1 MEDRVDAGGI
11 PLYAAVCYAM
21 RLKVESMAISHIN
34 VKVLFLSVLMG
45 MLSVGSSA
53 VADTPMAIEVH
64 RDGETLRMHASVV
77 IDAPPETVWEVL
89 TDYEGQLHFVPGL
102 SESRVIARNTDGS
115 VVMQKGWVEVLFIRI
130 HFEVEY
136 ATHELPPRRLTS
148 RVIRGSVKR
157 MISKY
162 RLLPDISGTR
172 LDYVGEV
179 EPGGWLPP
187 VIGPL
192 VIRRKAE
199 AQIGAMVQEVERRGR
214 ERGQP

>member
-1 MEDRVDAGGI
+1 MRR
-11 PLYAAVCYAM
+11 PFPFLRPVCYTIRFMA
-21 RLKVESMAISHIN
+21 ESMAISHIN
-34 VKVLFLSVLMG
+34 VEVLFLLVLMG

-64 RDGETLRMHASVV
+64 REGETLRMHATVV

-102 SESRVIARNTDGS
+102 SESRVIARNQSGS
-115 VVMQKGWVEVLFIRI
+115 VVVQKGWVEVLFIRFY
-130 HFEVEY
+130 FEVEY
-136 ATHELPPRRLTS
+136 ATHELPPRQLTS

-157 MISKY
+157 MKSKY

-179 EPGGWLPP
+179 APGGWLPP

-199 AQIGAMVQEVERRGR
+199 AQIGAIVQEIEHRGR

>member
-1 MEDRVDAGGI
+1 MRGSF
-11 PLYAAVCYAM
+11 PFLRQVCFVIRRM
-21 RLKVESMAISHIN
+21 VESLAISHIN
-34 VKVLFLSVLMG
+34 VKVLFFSVLVG
-45 MLSVGSSA
+45 MLPVSSSA
-53 VADTPMAIEVH
+53 MADTPMTIEVH
-64 RDGETLRMHASVV
+64 RDGETLCMHATIV
-77 IDAPPETVWEVL
+77 IDAPPEMVWEVL

-102 SESRVIARNTDGS
+102 SESRVIARNKDGS

-136 ATHELPPRRLTS
+136 ATHELPPRQLTS

-157 MISKY
+157 MKSKY

-199 AQIGAMVQEVERRGR
+199 AQIGAMVQEIERRGR
-214 ERGQP
+214 GGSSHEHE